1 MHDQL
6 AEKFAELFAKCAATG
21 DTSELRKEAAAHNL
35 VKEAEGIADVLTNPL
50 LLAPLGGATIGGLT
64 GYYGTKKD
72 KNKQRN
78 ALIGALTGGLGGLS
92 GAVAF
97 GGKPVDGGAKDGD
110 WTTNALHTPRYIA
123 DTLGITGGAAAG
135 GKWLGAGADKTFPA
149 HIGELERLAKPAK
162 QPGILGKLLKSV
174 PKNEYTK
181 PLTELFEA
189 HRQGGRP
196 VSESLAP
203 TAPHPGRRLPIKP
216 IDPKTLTLPMSPV
229 AQGLTPN
236 SPEFLKAMDTYN
248 RAMKSYHE
256 QVAAHPRKLTEWQN
270 VVDAWNKRQR
280 AWAADQA
287 ELPKKLLSAEKLMQP
302 GANLGVGAERVRN
315 AEVIAEMIRQRTGKG
330 GPVGG
335 SGTGTLH
342 TDLGKVQRYGPG
354 RAARGAGGL
363 VGGGVGGLLTDWL
376 VNLIQNRG
384 AQAAGGAPTLD
395 NK

>member
-21 DTSELRKEAAAHNL
+21 DTSELRKEAAAHAL
-35 VKEAEGIADVLTNPL
+35 VKTAEPSIADVLTNPL
-50 LLAPLGGATIGGLT
+50 LLAPLGGATVGGLT

-72 KNKQRN
+72 KNKKRN
-78 ALIGALTGGLGGLS
+78 AAIGALTGGLGGLS
-92 GAVAF
+92 GAIAF
-97 GGKPVDGGAKDGD
+97 GGKPVDGGDKDGD
-110 WTTNALHTPRYIA
+110 WTTNALKTPRYLA
-123 DTLGITGGAAAG
+123 DALGITGGAVAG
-135 GKWLGAGADKTFPA
+135 GKYLGGMADKKFPA

-196 VSESLAP
+196 VSESLKP
-203 TAPHPGRRLPIKP
+203 TAPAPSGDPLPLPPKKPLDPRVHGTHTPG
-216 IDPKTLTLPMSPV
+216 T
-229 AQGLTPN
+229 
-236 SPEFLKAMDTYN
+236 KAFQQAIDTYN
-248 RAMKSYHE
+248 AALKDFYKQRASWADK
-256 QVAAHPRKLTEWQN
+256 VR
-270 VVDAWNKRQR
+270 DWNKQHRT
-280 AWAADQA
+280 WTNDQIA
-287 ELPKKLLSAEKLMQP
+287 LEAKRPIAEKLMQP

-315 AEVIAEMIRQRTGKG
+315 AEVLAEMIRQRTGKG
-330 GPVGG
+330 GPVGA

-354 RAARGAGGL
+354 RIARGAGGTI
-363 VGGGVGGLLTDWL
+363 GGIGGGLLTDWL
-376 VNLIQNRG
+376 VNLIQNR
-384 AQAAGGAPTLD
+384 AAWATGNAPTLD